1 MWSVCGVMH
10 LITTSEAESVDE
22 RIHTLADRRMVIS
35 LMNGAFDQD
44 LNGLLCW
51 FSCVCINSAPF
62 ETHNVL
68 IIHREMHLRFASEC
82 RREWHNV
89 RHWLFARL
97 TWASQKALMM
107 EFHTSKF
114 LKFQMTIPTQSP
126 SNLAPI
132 YEKPHWWKAPLQVM
146 KGGPALVGKC

>member
-62 ETHNVL
+62 ETYNVL

-114 LKFQMTIPTQSP
+114 LKFEMTIPTQSP
-126 SNLAPI
+126 SNLAQI
-132 YEKPHWWKAPLQVM
+132 YKKPHWGKAPLQVT

>member
-68 IIHREMHLRFASEC
+68 IIHREMHLCFASEC

-126 SNLAPI
+126 SNLAQI
-132 YEKPHWWKAPLQVM
+132 YEKPHWGKAPLQVM